1 LTGMSGNVREFYF
14 GDLVGT
20 LLPLLLVDNYTHVFV
35 HVCRYSDFVV
45 HEIDK
50 DGNVVRLT
58 DINPP
63 TNVEFQSNATEEV
76 SRLTTM
82 CYSGKNSFSVHRS
95 I

>member
-1 LTGMSGNVREFYF
+1 MYLYMF
-14 GDLVGT
+14 
-20 LLPLLLVDNYTHVFV
+20 VFV
-35 HVCRYSDFVV
+35 YVCRYSDFVV

-95 I
+95 V